1 MRQVKQRPSGP
12 PAPRRNR
19 RLVAQTRK
27 SALPSDA
34 VDAFQAE
41 LERLDRELE
50 EALRANGG
58 TTGIRAIADR
68 WLARLGLPDVATLV
82 EGFDRVR
89 GSERAD
95 EFGLD
100 PEFEELVKPLFVF
113 LYRQW
118 WRVDTRGLEHVP
130 GAGPALV
137 VANHSGTMFPYDGA
151 MLKVALRLD
160 HPAARE
166 LRPLVDDFVFHAPF
180 LASLMMR
187 VGGVRA
193 CPENAE
199 RLLRRGEVVAVF
211 PEGVRGMKKPFG
223 DRYHLQ
229 RFGRGGFITLALRT
243 GAPIVPAAV
252 VGAEEAHPLLGTWQW
267 PAKLLGI
274 PYFPLT
280 PTFPW
285 LGLFGLVP
293 LPSKWVIRFGEPL
306 DLTRRYRVD
315 DAADPVLIDRLT
327 EEVRETI
334 QEMVDRAL
342 DERGSAFF

>member
-1 MRQVKQRPSGP
+1 
-12 PAPRRNR
+12 
-19 RLVAQTRK
+19 
-27 SALPSDA
+27 
-34 VDAFQAE
+34 
-41 LERLDRELE
+41 LDRELE

-58 TTGIRAIADR
+58 TIGFGRVADR
-68 WLARLGLPDVATLV
+68 WLARLGLPDLATLV
-82 EGFDRVR
+82 EAFDRVR

-100 PEFEELVKPLFVF
+100 PDFEELVKPFFVF

-130 GAGPALV
+130 AAGPALV

-160 HPAARE
+160 HPATRE
-166 LRPLVDDFVFHAPF
+166 LRPLVDDFVFNAPF
-180 LASLMMR
+180 LASLMTR

-211 PEGVRGMKKPFG
+211 PEGMRGMKKPFG

-229 RFGRGGFITLALRT
+229 RFGRGGFVTLALRT
-243 GAPIVPAAV
+243 GAPIIPAAV

-267 PAKLLGI
+267 PAKLLGL

-293 LPSKWVIRFGEPL
+293 LPSKWLIRFGEPF
-306 DLTRRYRVD
+306 DFARRYRVD

-334 QEMVDRAL
+334 QEMVDDAVQQ
-342 DERGSAFF
+342 RGSAFF

>member
-1 MRQVKQRPSGP
+1 VG
-12 PAPRRNR
+12 
-19 RLVAQTRK
+19 V
-27 SALPSDA
+27 
-34 VDAFQAE
+34 FQQNLA
-41 LERLDRELE
+41 RLDRELE
-50 EALRANGG
+50 EAIRKAAPA
-58 TTGIRAIADR
+58 TPVRAIVDR
-68 WLARLGLPDVATLV
+68 SLARLGLPDGATLI
-82 EGFDRVR
+82 EAFDRIR

-95 EFGLD
+95 DFGLD
-100 PEFEELVKPLFVF
+100 PAFEELVKPLFVF

-130 GAGPALV
+130 ASGPALV

-151 MLKVALRLD
+151 MMKVALRLE
-160 HPAARE
+160 HRTARE

-180 LASLMMR
+180 LASLMTR

-199 RLLRRGEVVAVF
+199 RLLRRGEMVAVF
-211 PEGVRGMKKPFG
+211 PEGIRGMKKPFA

-229 RFGRGGFITLALRT
+229 RFGRGGFVTLALRT
-243 GAPIVPAAV
+243 GAPIIPAAV

-267 PAKLLGI
+267 PAKLLGL

-285 LGLFGLVP
+285 LGLLGLVP
-293 LPSKWVIRFGEPL
+293 LPSKWLIRFGEPL
-306 DLTRRYRVD
+306 DLSRRAGD
-315 DAADPVLIDRLT
+315 SSDPVLVDRLT

-334 QEMVDRAL
+334 QQMVERAL
-342 DERGSAFF
+342 AERGPAFF